1 LIFTRTALS
10 LIKVKTSLEFK
21 ELLPMANVNQ
31 TLRAVEA
38 FFSAGNELEA
48 NEFPNFLKTVSQAL
62 DSIEK
67 DESSSPANDP
77 VALPTPEPKEPENKA
92 KSGTM
97 PTPLL
102 NHSTTAVTKK
112 TDTAPKEKQSKK
124 TKEKYTPIMPVKDS
138 YGDDFVT
145 CLICPTKNMKMLKN
159 HLNKAHGLT
168 PEEYRK
174 ELKLP
179 DTHPIIAPAYTRL
192 RSDAAKKNNLAGNMQ
207 AGIAKKAKAKKDAK
221 TTGTSTPSTV
231 TNDEPET
238 NSPSSPETETADN
251 SKSNKL
257 KGPDFSQLNS
267 PDDHI

>member
-1 LIFTRTALS
+1 
-10 LIKVKTSLEFK
+10 
-21 ELLPMANVNQ
+21 MANVNQ

-38 FFSAGNELEA
+38 FFSAGNEVEA
-48 NEFPNFLKTVSQAL
+48 NEFPNFLKNISQAL
-62 DSIEK
+62 ISIEEG
-67 DESSSPANDP
+67 ESASPTDDP

-102 NHSTTAVTKK
+102 NHSTTTVTKK

-124 TKEKYTPIMPVKDS
+124 NKEKYTPIMPINES
-138 YGDDFVT
+138 FGDDFVT
-145 CLICPTKNMKMLKN
+145 CLICPTKKMKILKS
-159 HLNKAHGLT
+159 HLDKKHNLT

-179 DTHPIIAPAYTRL
+179 DTHPLTAPNYSKM
-192 RSDAAKKNNLAGNMQ
+192 RSESAKKNNLAGNMQ
-207 AGIAKKAKAKKDAK
+207 TGIAKKAKAKKDAK

-238 NSPSSPETETADN
+238 ISPTSSETKSADN
-251 SKSNKL
+251 SKTNTL
-257 KGPDFSQLNS
+257 KGPDFSKLNS
-267 PDDHI
+267 PEDHLG